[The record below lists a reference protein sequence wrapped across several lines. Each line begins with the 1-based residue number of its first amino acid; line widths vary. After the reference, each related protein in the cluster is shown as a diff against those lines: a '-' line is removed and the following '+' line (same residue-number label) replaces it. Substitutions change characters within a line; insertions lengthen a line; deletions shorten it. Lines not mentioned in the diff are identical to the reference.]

1 VIGSVVAAGI
11 VAVTGLVS
19 VATGRPTVG
28 VSGDVTGGAGLDVT
42 GAVGG
47 AVVGAAAVGAGSEG
61 IGAHAVTAIR
71 KISKTTGRPTAP
83 AKLRDLIPPLL

>member
-42 GAVGG
+42 G